1 MTDPITWRAL
11 AADEVAALEANGCRA
26 DDWSAVEVR
35 DGFRPE
41 FVARCTFSG
50 GKVRLGVFTD
60 RVAFPG
66 GSMPGGVY
74 DCHIHNSSIACGS
87 LVRNVGT
94 LANYDV
100 EPGVLIDGCGLITVD
115 GETSFG
121 NGVEI
126 DVFNEGGG
134 RELRMFE
141 RLSAQIAYLGACYR
155 HRPKLVAALDRIA
168 VDFAES
174 RKSDRGTI
182 GVGARVRNCA
192 TIKNVRIG
200 EAANVDGAMQLE
212 DGAIC
217 SCKAAPTTVGA
228 GVIAKRFI
236 IGTGSKV
243 DGRAIV
249 TDSFIGQA
257 CQIGRKFSAE
267 ACAFFAN
274 GQGFHGEAVS
284 LLGGP
289 YTVTHHKST
298 LLIACML
305 SFYNAGSGTNQ
316 SNHMY
321 KLGPVHQG
329 ILERGS
335 KTGSF
340 SYLLWPARVGAF
352 TAVMGKHYTNFDS
365 RDLPFS
371 YVTEEKEGSV
381 LSPAVNLFTV
391 GTKRDG
397 DKWPSRDGRTDPDM
411 LDLIHF
417 PVFSPLTVGRCMN
430 GLAVLT
436 QLYADAPR
444 ERQYVSYGGIK
455 IKRLLCR
462 TGKKQYTVAIQTYL
476 GGKLADRLESG
487 ASLAPSGT
495 DGAGDWVDVLGM
507 LAPQS
512 CIESLCDDIERG
524 EVADLAALEARL
536 RTIHAGYDEYEWNWV
551 CQAWSTFSGK
561 TPAEMTDDERNAA
574 VAAWQKA
581 AVKLNNMI
589 LGDAAKEF
597 DDQTRL
603 GFGIDGDESVRDAD
617 FEAVRGAHSED
628 KFVRQ
633 IRQESEV
640 IKARAE
646 KLLG

>member
-1 MTDPITWRAL
+1 MTDPTAWRAL
-11 AADEVAALEANGCRA
+11 AADEIAALEANGCCA
-26 DDWSAVEVR
+26 DDWAAVEVY

-41 FVARCTFSG
+41 FVADCTFSG
-50 GKVRLGVFTD
+50 EKVRLGVFAD

-66 GSMPGGVY
+66 GSMQGGVY

-100 EPGVLIDGCGLITVD
+100 QPGALIDDCGLITVD
-115 GETSFG
+115 GETAFG
-121 NGVEI
+121 NGVEVE
-126 DVFNEGGG
+126 VFNEGGG
-134 RELRMFE
+134 RELRIFE
-141 RLSAQIAYLGACYR
+141 RLSAQIAYLAACYR
-155 HRPKLVAALDRIA
+155 HRPQLVAALDKIA
-168 VDFAES
+168 GDFAAS
-174 RKSDRGTI
+174 RKSDRGSI
-182 GVGARVRNCA
+182 GVGARVRNCS

-200 EAANVDGAMQLE
+200 ESADVDGAMLLE
-212 DGAIC
+212 DGTIC
-217 SCKAAPTTVGA
+217 SCKDAPTTVGA

-236 IGTGSKV
+236 IGTGSTV

-257 CQIGRKFSAE
+257 CQIGRQFSAE
-267 ACAFFAN
+267 GCAFFAN
-274 GQGFHGEAVS
+274 GQAFHGEAVS

-305 SFYNAGSGTNQ
+305 SFYNAGSATNQ

-335 KTGSF
+335 KTGSG
-340 SYLLWPARVGAF
+340 SYLLWPARVGPF
-352 TAVMGKHYTNFDS
+352 TAVMGKHYANFDS
-365 RDLPFS
+365 RDMPFS
-371 YVTEEKEGSV
+371 YVTAEKEGSV

-417 PVFSPLTVGRCMN
+417 PVFSPLTIGRCMN
-430 GLAVLT
+430 GLAILS

-444 ERQYVSYGGIK
+444 ERQYVSHGGIK

-462 TGKKQYTVAIQTYL
+462 TAKKHYTAAIQTYL
-476 GGKLADRLESG
+476 GEKLADRLESG
-487 ASLAPSGT
+487 ASLEPTGLE
-495 DGAGDWVDVLGM
+495 GAEDWVDVLGM

-512 CIESLCDDIERG
+512 QVESLCTAIETG
-524 EVADLAALEARL
+524 EVADLADLETRL
-536 RTIHAGYDEYEWNWV
+536 RAIHAAYDEYEWNWV
-551 CQAWSTFSGK
+551 CKAWSGFSAK
-561 TPAEMTDDERNAA
+561 KAPAAMTDDERKAA
-574 VAAWQKA
+574 ITTWQKS

-589 LGDAAKEF
+589 LGDAKKEF
-597 DDQTRL
+597 DIQTRL

-617 FEAVRGAHSED
+617 FEAVRGTPDEN

-633 IRQESEV
+633 IRQESEA
-640 IKARAE
+640 ITARAE
-646 KLLG
+646 KLL

>member
-1 MTDPITWRAL
+1 MTNSTCWRAL
-11 AADEVAALEANGCRA
+11 AADEIAALEANGCRA
-26 DDWSAVEVR
+26 DDWAAVEVW
-35 DGFRPE
+35 DGFRAE
-41 FVARCTFSG
+41 FVARCSFS

-66 GSMPGGVY
+66 GSMQGGVY
-74 DCHIHNSSIACGS
+74 DCHVHNSSIACGS

-100 EPGVLIDGCGLITVD
+100 QPGVLIDSCGLITVD
-115 GETSFG
+115 GETTFG

-126 DVFNEGGG
+126 EVFNEGGG
-134 RELRMFE
+134 RELRIFE
-141 RLSAQIAYLGACYR
+141 RLSAQIAYLSACYR
-155 HRPKLVAALDRIA
+155 HRPQLVAALDKIA
-168 VDFAES
+168 GDFAES

-182 GVGARVRNCA
+182 GIGARVRNCA

-200 EAANVDGAMQLE
+200 EAADVDGAMLLE
-212 DGAIC
+212 DGTIC
-217 SCKAAPTTVGA
+217 SCNEAPTTVGA
-228 GVIAKRFI
+228 GVIAKNFI
-236 IGTGSKV
+236 IGTGSKM

-257 CQIGRKFSAE
+257 CKIGRQFSAE
-267 ACAFFAN
+267 GCAFFAS
-274 GQGFHGEAVS
+274 GQGFHGDAVS

-298 LLIACML
+298 LLIAGML
-305 SFYNAGSGTNQ
+305 SFYNAGSATNQ

-335 KTGSF
+335 KTGSG
-340 SYLLWPARVGAF
+340 SYLLWPARVGPF

-365 RDLPFS
+365 RDMPFS
-371 YVTEEKEGSV
+371 YVTAEKDGSV

-397 DKWPSRDGRTDPDM
+397 DKWPSRDERTDPDV

-417 PVFSPLTVGRCMN
+417 PVFSPLTIGRCMN
-430 GLAVLT
+430 GLAILSR
-436 QLYADAPR
+436 LYADAPR
-444 ERQYVSYGGIK
+444 ERQFVSHGGIK

-476 GGKLADRLESG
+476 GGKLAERLESG
-487 ASLAPSGT
+487 ASLEPTGPE
-495 DGAGDWVDVLGM
+495 GAEDWVDVLGM

-512 CIESLCDDIERG
+512 LVESLCDAIETG
-524 EVADLAALEARL
+524 EVADLADLESQL
-536 RTIHAGYDEYEWNWV
+536 RAIHAAYDEHEWNWV
-551 CQAWSTFSGK
+551 CKAWSDFSGK
-561 TPAEMTDDERNAA
+561 APAEMTDDERWAA
-574 VAAWQKA
+574 ITTWQKS

-589 LGDAAKEF
+589 LSDAKKEF
-597 DDQTRL
+597 DVQTRL
-603 GFGIDGDESVRDAD
+603 GFGIDGDESIRDAD
-617 FEAVRGAHSED
+617 FEAVRGTPDEN

-633 IRQESEV
+633 IRQESET
-640 IKARAE
+640 IIARAE